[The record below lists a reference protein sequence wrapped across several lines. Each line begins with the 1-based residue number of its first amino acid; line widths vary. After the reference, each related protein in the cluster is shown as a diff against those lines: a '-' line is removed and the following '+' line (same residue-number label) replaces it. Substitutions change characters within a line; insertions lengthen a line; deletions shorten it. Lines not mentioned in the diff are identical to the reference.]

1 MEKVEFKKLLCKVA
15 FCTMAC
21 DGHIDERE
29 IEEMKIM
36 DKHTSFFDGI
46 DLSNELSELIKDLSN
61 NGAKVIM
68 ELFSTLKD
76 NNLNPIQ
83 ELLVLEVAI
92 RIIYSDQIH
101 DENEIRFIQ
110 LLRSKLDLHDELIN
124 DRFGVNTLL
133 NTNRVANNIVSEDS
147 VSRFAKSITLPELS
161 NLNEVILNVG
171 DTDK

>member
-1 MEKVEFKKLLCKVA
+1 MEKVEFKKLLFKVA

-46 DLSNELSELIKDLSN
+46 DLSSELCVLIEELSH
-61 NGAKVIM
+61 NGSKVIM
-68 ELFSTLKD
+68 QLFSTLKD
-76 NNLNPIQ
+76 NKLNPIQ

-92 RIIYSDQIH
+92 RIINSDQIH

-110 LLRSKLDLHDELIN
+110 LLRSKLDLHDELIS
-124 DRFGVNTLL
+124 DRFGANTLL
-133 NTNRVANNIVSEDS
+133 NTNRGTNNIVSEDS
-147 VSRFAKSITLPELS
+147 VSRFAKSITLPEFS

>member
-1 MEKVEFKKLLCKVA
+1 MEKVEFKKLLFKVA